1 MSDWRLVRV
10 GDASLVVEFAQE
22 IDPAVN
28 ARALAVGE
36 AVRAARHPGVLD
48 VVEGYCSVAVAF
60 DPLRTAIE
68 PLIADLEAAAERAP
82 AEGAAAAEVTL
93 PVCYGGG
100 YGPDLEAVA
109 AFAGCS
115 AAEAAALHHGAAYRV
130 YMLGF
135 LPGFAYMG
143 SVDSR
148 IAVPRRSRPRLRVP
162 AGSVGIARF
171 QTGVYPVE
179 APGGWHLIG
188 RCPLKMFDPGAS
200 NPFRLQP
207 GCAVRFVPI
216 TEAEYRRAE
225 GCQAAPA

>member
-10 GDASLVVEFAQE
+10 GDASIVVEFAQQ
-22 IDPAVN
+22 IDPAIN
-28 ARALAVGE
+28 ARALAVGD
-36 AVRAARHPGVLD
+36 AVRAARYPGVLD
-48 VVEGYCSVAVAF
+48 VVEGYCSVTVAY

-68 PLIADLEAAAERAP
+68 PLVAAIEEAAERAP
-82 AEGAAAAEVTL
+82 ANGAAAAEVEL
-93 PVCYGGG
+93 PVCYGGSH
-100 YGPDLEAVA
+100 GPDLEAVA

-115 AAEAAALHHGAAYRV
+115 PAEVAALHHAAAYRV

-143 SVDSR
+143 SVDPR

-188 RCPLKMFDPGAS
+188 RCPRRTFDPDAS
-200 NPFRLQP
+200 NPFLLQP

-216 TEAEYRRAE
+216 SEAEYRRAE
-225 GCQAAPA
+225 AEQA

>member
-1 MSDWRLVRV
+1 MSGWKLARV
-10 GDASLVVEFAQE
+10 GDASLVLEFAQE

-48 VVEGYCSVAVAF
+48 VVEGYCSVTVAF
-60 DPLRTAIE
+60 DPLRTAVE
-68 PLIADLEAAAERAP
+68 PLAAAIEEAAEHEP
-82 AEGAAAAEVTL
+82 ASGAAAAEVEL
-93 PVCYGGG
+93 PVCYGGSH
-100 YGPDLEAVA
+100 GPDLDAVA

-115 AAEAAALHHGAAYRV
+115 PAEAAALHHGAAYRV

-143 SVDSR
+143 SVDPR
-148 IAVPRRSRPRLRVP
+148 IAAPRRSRPRLRVP

-171 QTGVYPVE
+171 QTGVYPVQ
-179 APGGWHLIG
+179 APGGWNLIG
-188 RCPLKMFDPGAS
+188 RCPLRTFDPGAP
-200 NPFRLQP
+200 NPFLLQP
-207 GCAVRFVPI
+207 GAAVRFVPI

-225 GCQAAPA
+225 AAPA

>member
-10 GDASLVVEFAQE
+10 GDASIVVEFAQE
-22 IDPAVN
+22 IDPAIN
-28 ARALAVGE
+28 ARALAVGN

-48 VVEGYCSVAVAF
+48 VVEGYCSVTVAF

-68 PLIADLEAAAERAP
+68 PLVAAIGEAAEHEP
-82 AEGAAAAEVTL
+82 ANGASAAEVEL
-93 PVCYGGG
+93 PVCYGGSH
-100 YGPDLEAVA
+100 GPDLEAVA

-115 AAEAAALHHGAAYRV
+115 AAEVAALHHGATYRV

-143 SVDSR
+143 SVDPR

-188 RCPLKMFDPGAS
+188 RCPRKTFDPGAS
-200 NPFRLQP
+200 NPFLLQP

-216 TEAEYRRAE
+216 TEAEYRRE
-225 GCQAAPA
+225 VAPA

>member
-1 MSDWRLVRV
+1 MSDWKLARV
-10 GDASLVVEFAQE
+10 GDASIVVEFAQK

-28 ARALAVGE
+28 ARALAVGA

-48 VVEGYCSVAVAF
+48 VVEGYCSVTVVF
-60 DPLRTAIE
+60 EPLRTAIE
-68 PLIADLEAAAERAP
+68 PLVAVIEAAAEQEP
-82 AEGAAAAEVTL
+82 ASGAEAAEVEL
-93 PVCYGGG
+93 PVCYGGSH
-100 YGPDLEAVA
+100 GPDLEAVA

-115 AAEAAALHHGAAYRV
+115 PAQAAALHHGAAYRV

-135 LPGFAYMG
+135 QPGFAYMG
-143 SVDSR
+143 PVDAR

-171 QTGVYPVE
+171 QTGVYPVQ
-179 APGGWHLIG
+179 APGGWNLIG
-188 RCPLKMFDPGAS
+188 RCPRRTFDPAAPD
-200 NPFRLQP
+200 PFLLQP

-225 GCQAAPA
+225 AAQA